1 MHCPS
6 SGVICYIDASISPDV
21 YSPRL
26 RQAGTGIKFV
36 NLQVQP
42 HNIIYIRALKDVSSV
57 VMAEAAALAMAAS
70 IAIKFGFMLVS
81 FLTDSSQLQQ
91 FLSAPDLN
99 NPPDWRML
107 TYTQQYLSSTTQIQA
122 SLFKISRTDNLEA
135 DSLAKE
141 AHLQAASVHQPSF
154 LHCSFGAY
162 TSQCQ
167 LFHALLSVNTSC
179 TLILSAQ
186 CY

>member
-91 FLSAPDLN
+91 FLSASDLN

-107 TYTQQYLSSTTQIQA
+107 TYTQQYLSRTAQFQA
-122 SLFKISRTDNLEA
+122 SCLRF
-135 DSLAKE
+135 
-141 AHLQAASVHQPSF
+141 V
-154 LHCSFGAY
+154 
-162 TSQCQ
+162 
-167 LFHALLSVNTSC
+167 AL
-179 TLILSAQ
+179 II
-186 CY
+186 

>member
-1 MHCPS
+1 MHGPS
-6 SGVICYIDASISPDV
+6 SGVLCYTDASISLDIC
-21 YSPRL
+21 SPRL
-26 RQAGTGIKFV
+26 KQADIGIKFV

-42 HNIIYIRALKDVSSV
+42 HNIICIRVLVKDVSLV

-70 IAIKFGFMLVS
+70 IAIKFGFMRVS
-81 FLTDSSQLQQ
+81 FLTDSSKLQQ
-91 FLSAPDLN
+91 FLLALDQN

-141 AHLQAASVHQPSF
+141 AHL
-154 LHCSFGAY
+154 
-162 TSQCQ
+162 
-167 LFHALLSVNTSC
+167 
-179 TLILSAQ
+179 
-186 CY
+186 